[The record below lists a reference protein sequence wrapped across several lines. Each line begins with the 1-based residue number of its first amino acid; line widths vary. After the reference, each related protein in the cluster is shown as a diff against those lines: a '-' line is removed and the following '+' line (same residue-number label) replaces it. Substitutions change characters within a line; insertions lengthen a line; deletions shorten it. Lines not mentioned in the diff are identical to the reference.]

1 MWNTGNGLILAGG
14 LLLSQSV
21 FSAPPLPPIGTS
33 AVLSSTPSRV
43 ADILS
48 DQPSS
53 SENNMTVF
61 VKTPS
66 APVQSHEK
74 DDLYRESV
82 GSFRNNIAE
91 NISVK
96 VAGFKLGI
104 LRGWQGQD
112 FSGSRVGVRYAL
124 PINALPPQSSAN
136 IELSSGKVEIKAR
149 FDF

>member
-1 MWNTGNGLILAGG
+1 
-14 LLLSQSV
+14 LSQSA
-21 FSAPPLPPIGTS
+21 FSAPPLSPVGTS
-33 AVLSSTPSRV
+33 AILNGIPFRV
-43 ADILS
+43 ADTLT
-48 DQPSS
+48 DQSSPSS
-53 SENNMTVF
+53 ESNATIF
-61 VKTPS
+61 VKIPS
-66 APVQSHEK
+66 VPIQSHEK

-104 LRGWQGQD
+104 LKSGEGQG

-124 PINALPPQSSAN
+124 PINNFIPQSSAN
-136 IELSSGKVEIKAR
+136 IELSSGKVELKAR